1 MLAENGELS
10 FGDSGRMMGE
20 LWHKLS
26 DDQKE
31 DYRKRAK
38 DVTDQKLKDWQ
49 VMTYLNTSIQE
60 LAENTELDT
69 LWLTPG
75 NSQIKALIATLGI
88 ASETTDLSG
97 CFQVAFSKIGAPT
110 LS

>member
-49 VMTYLNTSIQE
+49 VMTYLLTYMRVFLFVNVASVCQIGKSKHVKRH
-60 LAENTELDT
+60 LAKTVGT
-69 LWLTPG
+69 LR
-75 NSQIKALIATLGI
+75 
-88 ASETTDLSG
+88 
-97 CFQVAFSKIGAPT
+97 FY
-110 LS
+110 

>member
-1 MLAENGELS
+1 MLNKRTRDIIS
-10 FGDSGRMMGE
+10 FINIKGDS
-20 LWHKLS
+20 LLP
-26 DDQKE
+26 
-31 DYRKRAK
+31 
-38 DVTDQKLKDWQ
+38 
-49 VMTYLNTSIQE
+49 YLNTSILE
-60 LAENTELDT
+60 LAENTDVNT

>member
-1 MLAENGELS
+1 MNVDICVSALINFAKKFPKRPGVFPPFALFTQEQREKMLAENGELS

-49 VMTYLNTSIQE
+49 VMTYLRICLPSSRSTFRAF
-60 LAENTELDT
+60 L
-69 LWLTPG
+69 
-75 NSQIKALIATLGI
+75 IKL
-88 ASETTDLSG
+88 
-97 CFQVAFSKIGAPT
+97 
-110 LS
+110 

>member
-1 MLAENGELS
+1 MLGCLYLASSVTIIFPVVNFDFCVSALINFAKKFPKRPGVFPPFALFTQEQREKMLAENGELS

-49 VMTYLNTSIQE
+49 VMTYLRIY
-60 LAENTELDT
+60 
-69 LWLTPG
+69 
-75 NSQIKALIATLGI
+75 
-88 ASETTDLSG
+88 
-97 CFQVAFSKIGAPT
+97 F
-110 LS
+110 